1 VKYKAEFFQTAR
13 GDYPVGDFIEEQ
25 ELAVQ
30 TKITHHIKLLTE
42 YGPYLKPPFTKKLAN
57 KLYELR
63 VSGKVAVR
71 IFYTQLNNTYYLLHA
86 FKKKTQKTPRKE
98 IVIALDRIKQIV

>member
-1 VKYKAEFFQTAR
+1 MKYKIEFFQTTR
-13 GDYPVGDFIEEQ
+13 GDFPVEDFIEEQ
-25 ELAVQ
+25 ELALQ
-30 TKITHHIKLLTE
+30 TKIAHHIRLLTE

-63 VSGKVAVR
+63 ISGKVAVR
-71 IFYTQLNNTYYLLHA
+71 IFYTQLNNTYYLIHA

-98 IVIALDRIKQIV
+98 IVIALDRIKHLV